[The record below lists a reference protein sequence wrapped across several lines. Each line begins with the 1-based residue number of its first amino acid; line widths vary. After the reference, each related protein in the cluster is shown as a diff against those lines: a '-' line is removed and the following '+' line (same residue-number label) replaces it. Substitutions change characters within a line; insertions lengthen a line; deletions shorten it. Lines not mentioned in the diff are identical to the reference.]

1 MKLTSRLYPVKKERP
16 NSDNSSIYSEESISS
31 KSETSSKAQ
40 IKRSKKKKKK
50 MKKSKTIKD
59 EKAEIKELFIGS
71 LASTKLKGISHD
83 WHVALETNNTTIV
96 YKIDTG
102 ADANVISYEDYKSLK
117 DKPRIKPVKIKLTAY
132 NGTVIP
138 VKGKYIL
145 NIRQNNSKTT
155 PILFIVAD
163 IKSTPI
169 LGHQSS
175 SRLNLIRRIYV
186 VDRSKDVPEYV
197 DRYSESFGV
206 LGDVFHQF
214 TI

>member
-1 MKLTSRLYPVKKERP
+1 MLCKGLRHFAKCCPNNKGKKVQEVNTDSSPTDSEDEINIKTISSYKRNESRHKGRP

-40 IKRSKKKKKK
+40 IKRSKKNKKKMKK

-132 NGTVIP
+132 NSSHTSE
-138 VKGKYIL
+138 
-145 NIRQNNSKTT
+145 REMHSQ
-155 PILFIVAD
+155 
-163 IKSTPI
+163 
-169 LGHQSS
+169 HQT
-175 SRLNLIRRIYV
+175 
-186 VDRSKDVPEYV
+186 K
-197 DRYSESFGV
+197 
-206 LGDVFHQF
+206 
-214 TI
+214 